1 MKHLY
6 ECEYCSEHFSTELGC
21 KLHEMSHL
29 NDIDGLKYCIR
40 HVIGKDMCLYCINA
54 YYVYGCE
61 LDCKHKDCGQA
72 NNYKYFEPKALNE
85 RDED

>member
-6 ECEYCSEHFSTELGC
+6 ECEYCSEHFDTELGC
-21 KLHEMSHL
+21 KLHERLHL
-29 NDIDGLKYCIR
+29 NNIDGLKYFIR
-40 HVIGKDMCLYCINA
+40 NITGKDICLYCINA

-61 LDCKHKDCGQA
+61 LNCEHKDCGPK
-72 NNYKYFEPKALNE
+72 NNYKDFEPKALNE